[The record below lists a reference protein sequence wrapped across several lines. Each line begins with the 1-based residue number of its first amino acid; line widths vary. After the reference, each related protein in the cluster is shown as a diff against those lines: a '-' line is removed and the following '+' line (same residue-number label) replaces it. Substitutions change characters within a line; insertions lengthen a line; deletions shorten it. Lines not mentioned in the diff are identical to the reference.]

1 MQAWAVTRIGCQ
13 ATLSNG
19 SRNAKQ
25 RQTLV
30 VTQDVPKVALQ
41 AHRYRCSTSTVVSIR
56 DVVIYSSLTGSG
68 LRLSNKYMDGYLWFV
83 STQSKFTGANK
94 GG

>member
-25 RQTLV
+25 RQALAM
-30 VTQDVPKVALQ
+30 TQDVPEVTLQ
-41 AHRYRCSTSTVVSIR
+41 VHRYWCSTSTVVSIR
-56 DVVIYSSLTGSG
+56 GVVIYSS
-68 LRLSNKYMDGYLWFV
+68 
-83 STQSKFTGANK
+83 SKGKRARGDSK
-94 GG
+94 EEKSYPI